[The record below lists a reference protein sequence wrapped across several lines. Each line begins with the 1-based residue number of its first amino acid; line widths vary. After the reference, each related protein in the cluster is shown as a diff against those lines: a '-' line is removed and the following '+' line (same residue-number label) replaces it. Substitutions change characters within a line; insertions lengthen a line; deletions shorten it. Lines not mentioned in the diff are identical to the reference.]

1 MAHQH
6 LHGLALSSSHHFFVY
21 ISCCAL
27 APGRLNSQPYQF
39 STNPF
44 GCPSHSVYL
53 SKPGEPKSWPMQ
65 GPFQSYS
72 LSLYGV
78 STERFKSKLKQKT
91 NEPTNPQKALRK
103 THFYSLVFSACQ
115 PKRRWRRKK
124 ACSHILRVCCSSI
137 TALTGMGRTTLSI
150 PQRLVTTLL
159 HQDQEIPKL
168 YEHHAG
174 NRGGTVSLVP
184 PASLNPKVFSCTKY
198 NTNLRQ
204 GIVFKV
210 YCPLKRQRVRKLN
223 LSQILTC

>member
-1 MAHQH
+1 
-6 LHGLALSSSHHFFVY
+6 
-21 ISCCAL
+21 
-27 APGRLNSQPYQF
+27 
-39 STNPF
+39 
-44 GCPSHSVYL
+44 
-53 SKPGEPKSWPMQ
+53 MQ

-78 STERFKSKLKQKT
+78 STERFKSKLKQTHKK
-91 NEPTNPQKALRK
+91 PTKQP
-103 THFYSLVFSACQ
+103 THKKPSIKPIFSACQ

-124 ACSHILRVCCSSI
+124 ASSRTLRVCCSSI
-137 TALTGMGRTTLSI
+137 AALTGVGRTTLSI
-150 PQRLVTTLL
+150 PQRFLTTLL
-159 HQDQEIPKL
+159 HQDQEISKL

-174 NRGGTVSLVP
+174 NRGGTVSLIP